1 MNASCILRESLAD
14 FGIGFSQDR
23 VGILEK
29 YLNLVYEYNQK
40 FNLIGT
46 KDKKGILIRHVLDS
60 ISILKY
66 EKMIFNNGDQVRK
79 VLDLGTGA
87 GLPGALLSIF
97 LKDKTFYL
105 LDKTLKKINFLN
117 MMVEKLGFKNVRVIR
132 GRAEELGNE
141 AQYRET
147 FDIIL
152 ARAVASLNIL
162 SELTIPFCRIN
173 GKIIF
178 YKSKKIFSEL
188 ESNREVIPKLGGKVD
203 NLLEVEVPYLNE
215 YRTFLV
221 IKKVFKSPV
230 IYPRTYN
237 KIIKKPLQ

>member
-1 MNASCILRESLAD
+1 MNTFDILRESFTDL
-14 FGIGFSQDR
+14 GISFSQDHIR
-23 VGILEK
+23 ILEK
-29 YLNLVYEYNQK
+29 YLDLVYEYNMK

-46 KDKKGILIRHVLDS
+46 KDKTGILIRHILDS
-60 ISILKY
+60 VSILKY
-66 EKMIFNNGDQVRK
+66 ENIFFGNRNHEQK

-97 LKDKTFYL
+97 LKNKTFYL
-105 LDKTLKKINFLN
+105 LDKALKKINFLN
-117 MMVEKLGFKNVRVIR
+117 MMVEELGLKNVRIIR
-132 GRAEELGNE
+132 GRAEEMGNE
-141 AQYRET
+141 TPYREA
-147 FDIIL
+147 FDIVL
-152 ARAVASLNIL
+152 SRAFANFNIL

-178 YKSKKIFSEL
+178 YKSKKIFTEL
-188 ESNREVIPKLGGKVD
+188 ESNREVISKLGGKVD

-230 IYPRTYN
+230 IYPRTFN
-237 KIIKKPLQ
+237 KIVKRPL

>member
-1 MNASCILRESLAD
+1 MNTSHILRESLAE
-14 FGIGFSQDR
+14 FGIDFSQSQVR
-23 VGILEK
+23 ILEK

-46 KDKKGILIRHVLDS
+46 KDKKGILVRHILDS

-66 EKMIFNNGDQVRK
+66 EKMVFNNEDPARK

-97 LKDKTFYL
+97 LKDKIFYL

-117 MMVEKLGFKNVRVIR
+117 MIVEELGLKNVRVIR

-147 FDIIL
+147 FDIVL
-152 ARAVASLNIL
+152 SRAVASLNIL

-178 YKSKKIFSEL
+178 YKSKKIFTEL
-188 ESNREVIPKLGGKVD
+188 DSNREVISKLGGKVD

-221 IKKVFKSPV
+221 IKKVLKSPV
-230 IYPRTYN
+230 IYPRTFN
-237 KIIKKPLQ
+237 KIVKGPLQ